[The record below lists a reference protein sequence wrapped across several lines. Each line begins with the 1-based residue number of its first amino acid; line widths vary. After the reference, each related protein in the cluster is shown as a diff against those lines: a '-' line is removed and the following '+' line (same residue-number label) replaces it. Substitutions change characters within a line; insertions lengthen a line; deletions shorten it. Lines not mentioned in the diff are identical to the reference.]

1 MDITQD
7 QSGNFL
13 NPSYVTPQQ
22 AQQLREYS
30 QALQK
35 GSIADTSKSWT
46 GALAQALMGLQ
57 GGRNMNQANQQQ
69 RQLAQQS
76 TDELNSNSN
85 PLVAA
90 LLKGL
95 PQGQAQQPPMQYQP
109 SPQSAPQQ
117 PPQGPNPNDIP
128 AGVLMPP
135 GQNLTGPNTNITGVD
150 YGPISGASSFSGSSP
165 SGAGNPISQAL
176 MGKPMQMAQN
186 QPSGSIAGILSSP
199 SIPAEVKKQ
208 ILEQATPKG
217 GLDAMGNPVVG
228 TTMGGLRP
236 TGVGQGVSTGVW
248 KPQSVTTPNASVSGE
263 QLQSTQGGSGGF
275 SGNANKMMDVAEKVA
290 GRGAVLGATTAQTG
304 QDFANMNNAI
314 PQIQVLKTMRDSI
327 KNSPTMQ
334 FGPTAPWLTNLQMGI
349 ANSAPGLFTPQQ
361 MHDLAA
367 ANGVDKL
374 TAQLG
379 NILSTNGS
387 GTDAKLFNNL
397 QAVPGRGH
405 NSKEGM
411 LDLIDMLIQQQAI
424 SHQFVSQNMNKIS
437 QGMSPSDFT
446 TLRNGYFDQHPII
459 NPATQNPIR
468 LDLTKNSAPAPET
481 KTIGN
486 KTYQKINGVWHEG
499 T

>member
-7 QSGNFL
+7 QNGNFL
-13 NPSYVTPQQ
+13 NPSYVTPEQIK
-22 AQQLREYS
+22 QLRDYTA
-30 QALQK
+30 ALQ
-35 GSIADTSKSWT
+35 GGATAPTSKSWA
-46 GALAQALMGLQ
+46 GAIAQGLMGLQ
-57 GGRNMNQANQQQ
+57 SAHNMNVSNQEQ
-69 RQLAQQS
+69 RQLAQQGS
-76 TDELNSNSN
+76 NELNANSN

-90 LLKGL
+90 LLRGL
-95 PQGQAQQPPMQYQP
+95 PQGGQPPMQPSQMQP
-109 SPQSAPQQ
+109 AMLPQQ
-117 PPQGPNPNDIP
+117 QGAANPADMGGTP
-128 AGVLMPP
+128 MPP
-135 GQNLTGPNTNITGVD
+135 GQNLGQVTGVD
-150 YGPISGASSFSGSSP
+150 YGPVTGNPSFSGSP
-165 SGAGNPISQAL
+165 TSGAGNPISQAL
-176 MGKPMQMAQN
+176 MDKPIQMAQA
-186 QPSGSIAGILSSP
+186 PSTGSLAPILSSP
-199 SIPAEVKKQ
+199 SIPDVVKKQ
-208 ILEQATPKG
+208 ILDTATPRG
-217 GLDAMGNPVVG
+217 GADAMGNPVVG
-228 TTMGGLRP
+228 TTMGGLRS

-248 KPQSVTTPNASVSGE
+248 KPQSVSTPNASVSGE
-263 QLQSTQGGSGGF
+263 QLQSTQNGDSGFGA
-275 SGNANKMMDVAEKVA
+275 NANRMMDTAEKIA

-304 QDFANMNNAI
+304 QDFANMSNAI

-334 FGPTAPWLTNLQMGI
+334 FGPTAPWLTSLQMGI
-349 ANSAPGLFTPQQ
+349 ANSAPGLFSPQQ

-411 LDLIDMLIQQQAI
+411 LDLIDMIIQQQAI
-424 SHQFVSQNMNKIS
+424 NHQFISQNMNKIS
-437 QGMSPSDFT
+437 QGMSPADFT
-446 TLRNGYFDQHPII
+446 NLRNGYFDQHPII

-468 LDLTKNSAPAPET
+468 LDLTKSSAPTPET

-499 T
+499 S